1 MFCVGDIV
9 VYGAHGLC
17 KVDGIGPLPMKFADK
32 SKRYYTLHTCKQPSM
47 TIYAPVDNQTVV
59 MRQPLN
65 RAQAETLIS
74 EMPQYAVVPIM
85 DAKERESRCREAL
98 QTCDCREIAKMIK
111 GLHDRHEIRVQHK
124 KHDTAADER
133 YFRQAQERLYSELA
147 YALGIEEDA
156 VPDYIA
162 QLCFCFSEC
171 PAERLIC
178 PSKSRQIKEKN
189 KRFHRL
195 EFFSFSFCRYSCC
208 FSKSLP
214 SLPGRAGQGIDGLV
228 SSRKSKSSPGTF
240 PNYCK

>member
-1 MFCVGDIV
+1 MQSGWDRPT
-9 VYGAHGLC
+9 AHEICGQ
-17 KVDGIGPLPMKFADK
+17 KQ
-32 SKRYYTLHTCKQPSM
+32 TLL
-47 TIYAPVDNQTVV
+47 
-59 MRQPLN
+59 QPLN

-74 EMPQYAVVPIM
+74 EMPQYTVVPIM

-162 QLCFCFSEC
+162 QRIAL
-171 PAERLIC
+171 A
-178 PSKSRQIKEKN
+178 
-189 KRFHRL
+189 
-195 EFFSFSFCRYSCC
+195 
-208 FSKSLP
+208 
-214 SLPGRAGQGIDGLV
+214 
-228 SSRKSKSSPGTF
+228 
-240 PNYCK
+240 

>member
-147 YALGIEEDA
+147 YALG
-156 VPDYIA
+156 
-162 QLCFCFSEC
+162 
-171 PAERLIC
+171 
-178 PSKSRQIKEKN
+178 
-189 KRFHRL
+189 
-195 EFFSFSFCRYSCC
+195 
-208 FSKSLP
+208 
-214 SLPGRAGQGIDGLV
+214 
-228 SSRKSKSSPGTF
+228 
-240 PNYCK
+240 

>member
-85 DAKERESRCREAL
+85 DAKERESRCREAPKSVYS
-98 QTCDCREIAKMIK
+98 TKSMILPLMNAISARRRN
-111 GLHDRHEIRVQHK
+111 GCTVSL
-124 KHDTAADER
+124 
-133 YFRQAQERLYSELA
+133 LMPLA
-147 YALGIEEDA
+147 
-156 VPDYIA
+156 
-162 QLCFCFSEC
+162 
-171 PAERLIC
+171 
-178 PSKSRQIKEKN
+178 
-189 KRFHRL
+189 
-195 EFFSFSFCRYSCC
+195 
-208 FSKSLP
+208 
-214 SLPGRAGQGIDGLV
+214 
-228 SSRKSKSSPGTF
+228 
-240 PNYCK
+240 

>member
-9 VYGAHGLC
+9 VYGAQGLC

-65 RAQAETLIS
+65 RAQAETLIA

-133 YFRQAQERLYSELA
+133 YFRRRRNGCTVSLLMPLA
-147 YALGIEEDA
+147 WRKMPFPI
-156 VPDYIA
+156 I
-162 QLCFCFSEC
+162 
-171 PAERLIC
+171 
-178 PSKSRQIKEKN
+178 
-189 KRFHRL
+189 
-195 EFFSFSFCRYSCC
+195 
-208 FSKSLP
+208 LP
-214 SLPGRAGQGIDGLV
+214 SASPLLNVWQSYRAGNINAYHLFLAH
-228 SSRKSKSSPGTF
+228 SLFLRYNINKILPR
-240 PNYCK
+240 

>member
-9 VYGAHGLC
+9 VYGAQGLC

-124 KHDTAADER
+124 KHDTAADR
-133 YFRQAQERLYSELA
+133 GRCRSRLY
-147 YALGIEEDA
+147 
-156 VPDYIA
+156 
-162 QLCFCFSEC
+162 C
-171 PAERLIC
+171 PAHRPCLTSGNHIGQETSTLI
-178 PSKSRQIKEKN
+178 I
-189 KRFHRL
+189 F
-195 EFFSFSFCRYSCC
+195 
-208 FSKSLP
+208 SLP
-214 SLPGRAGQGIDGLV
+214 IAFFCVTI
-228 SSRKSKSSPGTF
+228 
-240 PNYCK
+240 

>member
-9 VYGAHGLC
+9 VYGAQGLC

-98 QTCDCREIAKMIK
+98 YGTKSMILPLMNAISARRRN
-111 GLHDRHEIRVQHK
+111 GCTVSL
-124 KHDTAADER
+124 
-133 YFRQAQERLYSELA
+133 LMPLA
-147 YALGIEEDA
+147 
-156 VPDYIA
+156 
-162 QLCFCFSEC
+162 
-171 PAERLIC
+171 
-178 PSKSRQIKEKN
+178 
-189 KRFHRL
+189 
-195 EFFSFSFCRYSCC
+195 
-208 FSKSLP
+208 
-214 SLPGRAGQGIDGLV
+214 
-228 SSRKSKSSPGTF
+228 
-240 PNYCK
+240 

>member
-9 VYGAHGLC
+9 VYGAQGLC

-74 EMPQYAVVPIM
+74 EMPQYTVVPIM

-124 KHDTAADER
+124 SMILPLMNAISARRRNGCTVS
-133 YFRQAQERLYSELA
+133 LLMPLA
-147 YALGIEEDA
+147 
-156 VPDYIA
+156 
-162 QLCFCFSEC
+162 
-171 PAERLIC
+171 
-178 PSKSRQIKEKN
+178 
-189 KRFHRL
+189 
-195 EFFSFSFCRYSCC
+195 
-208 FSKSLP
+208 
-214 SLPGRAGQGIDGLV
+214 
-228 SSRKSKSSPGTF
+228 
-240 PNYCK
+240 

>member
-9 VYGAHGLC
+9 VYGAQGLC

-65 RAQAETLIS
+65 RAQAETLIA

-111 GLHDRHEIRVQHK
+111 VCM
-124 KHDTAADER
+124 TATKSV
-133 YFRQAQERLYSELA
+133 YSTKSMILPLMNAISARRRNGCTVSLLMPLA
-147 YALGIEEDA
+147 
-156 VPDYIA
+156 
-162 QLCFCFSEC
+162 
-171 PAERLIC
+171 
-178 PSKSRQIKEKN
+178 
-189 KRFHRL
+189 
-195 EFFSFSFCRYSCC
+195 
-208 FSKSLP
+208 
-214 SLPGRAGQGIDGLV
+214 
-228 SSRKSKSSPGTF
+228 
-240 PNYCK
+240 

>member
-74 EMPQYAVVPIM
+74 EMPQYTVVPIM
-85 DAKERESRCREAL
+85 DAKERESR
-98 QTCDCREIAKMIK
+98 CREIAKMIK

-147 YALGIEEDA
+147 YALGMEEDA

-162 QLCFCFSEC
+162 QRIAL
-171 PAERLIC
+171 A
-178 PSKSRQIKEKN
+178 
-189 KRFHRL
+189 
-195 EFFSFSFCRYSCC
+195 
-208 FSKSLP
+208 
-214 SLPGRAGQGIDGLV
+214 
-228 SSRKSKSSPGTF
+228 
-240 PNYCK
+240 

>member
-9 VYGAHGLC
+9 VYGAQGLC

-147 YALGIEEDA
+147 L
-156 VPDYIA
+156 
-162 QLCFCFSEC
+162 S
-171 PAERLIC
+171 LIH
-178 PSKSRQIKEKN
+178 I
-189 KRFHRL
+189 
-195 EFFSFSFCRYSCC
+195 
-208 FSKSLP
+208 
-214 SLPGRAGQGIDGLV
+214 
-228 SSRKSKSSPGTF
+228 
-240 PNYCK
+240 

>member
-1 MFCVGDIV
+1 
-9 VYGAHGLC
+9 
-17 KVDGIGPLPMKFADK
+17 
-32 SKRYYTLHTCKQPSM
+32 
-47 TIYAPVDNQTVV
+47 

-74 EMPQYAVVPIM
+74 EMPQYTVVPIM

-147 YALGIEEDA
+147 YALGMEEDA

-162 QLCFCFSEC
+162 QRIAL
-171 PAERLIC
+171 A
-178 PSKSRQIKEKN
+178 
-189 KRFHRL
+189 
-195 EFFSFSFCRYSCC
+195 
-208 FSKSLP
+208 
-214 SLPGRAGQGIDGLV
+214 
-228 SSRKSKSSPGTF
+228 
-240 PNYCK
+240 

>member
-59 MRQPLN
+59 
-65 RAQAETLIS
+65 
-74 EMPQYAVVPIM
+74 
-85 DAKERESRCREAL
+85 
-98 QTCDCREIAKMIK
+98 IK

-162 QLCFCFSEC
+162 QRIAL
-171 PAERLIC
+171 A
-178 PSKSRQIKEKN
+178 
-189 KRFHRL
+189 
-195 EFFSFSFCRYSCC
+195 
-208 FSKSLP
+208 
-214 SLPGRAGQGIDGLV
+214 
-228 SSRKSKSSPGTF
+228 
-240 PNYCK
+240 

>member
-32 SKRYYTLHTCKQPSM
+32 SKRYYTLHTCKQPIM

-162 QLCFCFSEC
+162 QRIAL
-171 PAERLIC
+171 A
-178 PSKSRQIKEKN
+178 
-189 KRFHRL
+189 
-195 EFFSFSFCRYSCC
+195 
-208 FSKSLP
+208 
-214 SLPGRAGQGIDGLV
+214 
-228 SSRKSKSSPGTF
+228 
-240 PNYCK
+240 